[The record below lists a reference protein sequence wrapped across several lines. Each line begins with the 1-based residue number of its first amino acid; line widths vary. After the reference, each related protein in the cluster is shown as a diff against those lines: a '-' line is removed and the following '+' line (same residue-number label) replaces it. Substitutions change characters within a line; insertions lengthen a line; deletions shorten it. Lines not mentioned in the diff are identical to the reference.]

1 MSICS
6 IDAEYRS
13 EERYSKLSLAYA
25 TDEEYQKINDVVE
38 EMTALCDLTPQM
50 YTSNIANGRK
60 VLVIEYHDDND
71 REAGKVFDQIMKK
84 LNITSCD

>member
-6 IDAEYRS
+6 IDAEYRA
-13 EERYSKLSLAYA
+13 EERYSKLSLAYSN
-25 TDEEYQKINDVVE
+25 DEEYQTINAVVE
-38 EMTALCDLTPQM
+38 EMTALSDLTPHM
-50 YTSNIANGRK
+50 YTSNIANGRS

-71 REAGKVFDQIMKK
+71 REAGKIFDKIMKK